1 MHTHSN
7 NELIMANTNG
17 AVLEIQI
24 NRPDKLNALTD
35 YMYGSLIEKLK
46 QAENDAA
53 IKVIILRSSGSHFS
67 AGNDLADFLEIE
79 FNFKSNVIQFLVTLA
94 SLTKPIIAAVNGAAV
109 GIGSTMLLHCDLVYA
124 AADTKFSVP
133 FIKLGLTPEGG
144 SSQLLAERCGRLK
157 ANEWLLTGRNILAD
171 EALTSGLINQIN
183 EDAQSNWDA
192 AMCCAQKLAKNSVDV
207 LLETKKLLKADQTPT
222 VIELI
227 QKEAEVFA
235 RRLQSDEA
243 KIAFGA
249 FLKR

>member
-1 MHTHSN
+1 
-7 NELIMANTNG
+7 MANING

-35 YMYGSLIEKLK
+35 YMYGSLIAKLQ

-53 IKVIILRSSGSHFS
+53 IKVILLRSSGPHFS
-67 AGNDLADFLEIE
+67 AGNDLADFLEVE

-94 SLTKPIIAAVNGAAV
+94 SLTKPIIAAVNGAAI
-109 GIGSTMLLHCDLVYA
+109 GIGSTLLLHCDLVYA

-144 SSQLLAERCGRLK
+144 SSQLLAERCGSLK

-171 EALTSGLINQIN
+171 EALTSGLINQISK
-183 EDAQSNWDA
+183 DAQSNWDA
-192 AMCCAQKLAKNSVDV
+192 AMHCAQELAKNSIDV
-207 LLETKKLLKADQTPT
+207 LLETKKLLKADQVPT

-235 RRLQSDEA
+235 KRLQSDEA
-243 KIAFGA
+243 KTAFGA

>member
-1 MHTHSN
+1 MQTHSN

-46 QAENDAA
+46 QAENNAE
-53 IKVIILRSSGSHFS
+53 IKVILLRSSGPHFS

-94 SLTKPIIAAVNGAAV
+94 RLTKPIIAAVNGAAV
-109 GIGSTMLLHCDLVYA
+109 GIGSTLLLHCDLVYA
-124 AADTKFSVP
+124 AADAKFSVP

-144 SSQLLAERCGRLK
+144 SSQLLAERCGSLK

-192 AMCCAQKLAKNSVDV
+192 AMLCAQELAKNSVDV
-207 LLETKKLLKADQTPT
+207 LLETKKLLKADQIPA

-235 RRLQSDEA
+235 KRLQSDEA
-243 KIAFGA
+243 KTAFGA

>member
-1 MHTHSN
+1 MQTHSN

-53 IKVIILRSSGSHFS
+53 IKVILLRSSGPHFS

-94 SLTKPIIAAVNGAAV
+94 RLTKPIIAAVNGAAV
-109 GIGSTMLLHCDLVYA
+109 GIGSTLLLHCDLVYA

-144 SSQLLAERCGRLK
+144 SSQLLAERCGSLK
-157 ANEWLLTGRNILAD
+157 ANDWLLTGRNILAD

-192 AMCCAQKLAKNSVDV
+192 AMLCAQELAKNSVDV
-207 LLETKKLLKADQTPT
+207 LLETKKLLKADHVPT

-235 RRLQSDEA
+235 KRLQSDEA
-243 KIAFGA
+243 KTAFSA

>member
-1 MHTHSN
+1 MQTHSN
-7 NELIMANTNG
+7 NELIMANING

-53 IKVIILRSSGSHFS
+53 IKVILLRSSGPHFS

-94 SLTKPIIAAVNGAAV
+94 RLTKPIIAAVNGAAV
-109 GIGSTMLLHCDLVYA
+109 GIGSTLLLHCDLVYA

-144 SSQLLAERCGRLK
+144 SSQLLAERCGSLK
-157 ANEWLLTGRNILAD
+157 ANDWLLTGRNILAD

-192 AMCCAQKLAKNSVDV
+192 AMLCAQELTKNSVDV
-207 LLETKKLLKADQTPT
+207 LLETKKLLKAEQVPT

-235 RRLQSDEA
+235 KRLQSDEA
-243 KIAFGA
+243 KTAFGA